1 MGQMHSAEGTGPD
14 PRKVCYPYPCK
25 GQLGARGLE
34 SGVRSPKSLC
44 LCLDL
49 SETCFDLS
57 ETCLDFFVVLAQQ
70 GGWTTNLPPR
80 LMKLVGRPQVG
91 ECSCAGMGHW
101 HKKVAGAELLLR
113 GQLGHREYWG
123 KTNPFFLPSA
133 KQVFHLPPLH
143 PFIQIHLQ

>member
-34 SGVRSPKSLC
+34 SGVRSAESLC
-44 LCLDL
+44 ICL
-49 SETCFDLS
+49 DLS

-91 ECSCAGMGHW
+91 ECACVGMGHW
-101 HKKVAGAELLLR
+101 HKKVTGAELLLCGKLR
-113 GQLGHREYWG
+113 HREYWG
-123 KTNPFFLPSA
+123 KTNPFFLLRA
-133 KQVFHLPPLH
+133 KQFFHLPSLY
-143 PFIQIHLQ
+143 PFITIHL